1 MPQLRFLIKKKYI
14 YILGG
19 FSLAPFQ
26 PSSTSC
32 RHSLSAAT
40 VCCCWPKSS
49 STGAIWGLSGF
60 LKGTTVVFAEG
71 VESIAHSF
79 STPRHPW
86 DYLLWNLLLQVQVR
100 RRIPSSICDYDAH
113 NQTKKVCVCV
123 CTYAHTSQLP
133 LFSHSSLTVCRVC
146 PTSSCRIMEVDDSHI
161 WSQEMK
167 DIIYKLVSAL
177 PLCSIFHTHVCTHP
191 MQQQT
196 TASLIRDDIKE
207 WTFSVSV
214 TYSVTFCYCGRFKS
228 TWILRKTI
236 FIDFIYVCFFL
247 LFCCS

>member
-1 MPQLRFLIKKKYI
+1 MPQLRFLIIYIYI

-123 CTYAHTSQLP
+123 YICTHVSASFVLTLQSYSLSCVSHFILP
-133 LFSHSSLTVCRVC
+133 YNGSGWQPHLKSRDERHHLQVGVCSPSVLHFSHTCVHTPYAAADHGISNTRWYQRMNIFSLC
-146 PTSSCRIMEVDDSHI
+146 HI
-161 WSQEMK
+161 FSDILLLWS
-167 DIIYKLVSAL
+167 L
-177 PLCSIFHTHVCTHP
+177 
-191 MQQQT
+191 
-196 TASLIRDDIKE
+196 
-207 WTFSVSV
+207 
-214 TYSVTFCYCGRFKS
+214 
-228 TWILRKTI
+228 
-236 FIDFIYVCFFL
+236 
-247 LFCCS
+247 

>member
-1 MPQLRFLIKKKYI
+1 MNCHFWVMPQLRFLIKKIYI

-123 CTYAHTSQLP
+123 HMHTRLS
-133 LFSHSSLTVCRVC
+133 F
-146 PTSSCRIMEVDDSHI
+146 
-161 WSQEMK
+161 
-167 DIIYKLVSAL
+167 
-177 PLCSIFHTHVCTHP
+177 LCSHTPVLQSVVCVPLHP
-191 MQQQT
+191 
-196 TASLIRDDIKE
+196 A
-207 WTFSVSV
+207 V
-214 TYSVTFCYCGRFKS
+214 
-228 TWILRKTI
+228 
-236 FIDFIYVCFFL
+236 
-247 LFCCS
+247 